1 MNKNEVLKSI
11 FGYDEFREGQ
21 SKLVD
26 ALLNGQDAFGIMPT
40 GAGKSIC
47 YQVPALMFA
56 GITLV
61 ISPLISLM
69 KDQVAALNQA
79 GVRAAFL
86 NSSLTY
92 RQYLKAIDNA
102 RHGMYKIIYVAPERL
117 MTDNFMDFAM
127 QANISFVSIDEAH
140 CISHW
145 GQDFRPS
152 YVGIA
157 DFIERLPK
165 RPVIG
170 AFTATATEKV
180 QEDVITQL
188 RLKNPVLVKT
198 GFDRKNL
205 RFLVKTPKDKFKE
218 IRLYLHEHRD
228 ESGVIYCITRKA
240 VEEVCEQL
248 DRDGFSVTRYHAGLS
263 DEERKQNQEDF
274 IYDNKKIIVA
284 TNAFGM
290 GIDKSNVRFVIH
302 YNMPK
307 NIESYYQEAGR
318 AGRDGM
324 PAECL
329 LLYSGKDV
337 ITNQFLI
344 EQNRD
349 NELLDANE
357 AQKLIEKDKERLKQM
372 TFYSTTKECLR
383 GYILSYFGE
392 THPQYCGNC
401 SNCLTNFEE
410 IDILKEARKI
420 IHCILST
427 DQRFGRTTI
436 VKILN
441 GSKDA
446 SMQRYDAL
454 RFEYY
459 AALKHC
465 STQRINMMVQEL
477 LLQGYLQITTGDYP
491 LLQTTEKTHQLFDE
505 NCQLAMKLPKEVE
518 IKTVRR
524 EPVNSKLYD
533 QLKALRMKFAK
544 KNHIPPY
551 LVFSDKT
558 LQEMCQR
565 LPKSK
570 HELLDISGVGMVK
583 YNQYGEAF
591 IETIKQFQSTNNK

>member
-21 SKLVD
+21 SQLVD

-47 YQVPALMFA
+47 YQVPALMFP

-79 GVRAAFL
+79 GIRAAFL
-86 NSSLTY
+86 NSSLTF

-102 RHGMYKIIYVAPERL
+102 RKGMYKIIYVAPERL
-117 MTDNFMDFAM
+117 TTDNFMDFALS
-127 QANISFVSIDEAH
+127 ANISFVSVDEAH

-152 YVGIA
+152 YTAIA
-157 DFIERLPK
+157 DFIERLPV
-165 RPVIG
+165 RPVVG

-188 RLKNPVLVKT
+188 RLKEPLLVKT

-205 RFLVKTPKDKFKE
+205 RFLVRTPKDKYKE
-218 IRLYLHEHRD
+218 MRLYLREHTD

-240 VEEVCEQL
+240 VEEVCDQL
-248 DRDGFSVTRYHAGLS
+248 NRDGLSATRYHAGLS

-318 AGRDGM
+318 AGRDGL

-329 LLYSGKDV
+329 LLYSGRDV

-344 EQNRD
+344 EQNRE
-349 NELLDANE
+349 NELLDADE
-357 AQKLIEKDKERLKQM
+357 AQQLIEKDKERLKQM

-383 GYILSYFGE
+383 GFILSYFGE
-392 THPQYCGNC
+392 AHHQFCGNC

-410 IDILKEARKI
+410 IDIIKEARKI

-446 SMQRYDAL
+446 SMQRYDAV

-465 STQRINMMVQEL
+465 SIQRINMMVQEL
-477 LLQGYLQITTGDYP
+477 LLQGYLQITAGDYP
-491 LLQTTEKTHQLFDE
+491 LLLTTDKTHQLFDE
-505 NCQLAMKLPKEVE
+505 NCQLTMKLPKEVE

-544 KNHIPPY
+544 QNHIPPY

-570 HELLDISGVGMVK
+570 QELLDISGVGMVK

-591 IETIKQFQSTNNK
+591 IESIKKFQATKSE